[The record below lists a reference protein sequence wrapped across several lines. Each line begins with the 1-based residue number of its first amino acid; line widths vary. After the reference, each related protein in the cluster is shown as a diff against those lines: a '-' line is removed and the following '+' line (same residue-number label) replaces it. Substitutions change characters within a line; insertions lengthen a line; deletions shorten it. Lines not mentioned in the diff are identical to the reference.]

1 MKKCLFVIDVQEPFR
16 HRPCFT
22 KHDLPAYLAA
32 QKTLIAGGQART
44 ATVLQG
50 RFATLCSVEEALAR
64 CSGTTAA

>member
-1 MKKCLFVIDVQEPFR
+1 MKTCLLVIDVQEPFR

-22 KHDLPAYLAA
+22 EHDLPAYLAA
-32 QKTLIAGGQART
+32 QKTRIAGGQART

-64 CSGTTAA
+64 CNDGACP